1 LSRGFSVSWSAA
13 IKRWGDL
20 AYAYAQGSLVEGL
33 ATDADIDV
41 VLVWEGQLPERSRR
55 PPAGLADLDPAP
67 AVFHQEPS
75 FVVDRVWRAGQQFDV
90 KHITRRE
97 IDGWADA
104 VEAGEGRSGYPM
116 PAIGIHGLL
125 AGIVLAD
132 ESGYAAAIRSRVA
145 SVPAAFRRAA
155 RMQAETASA
164 YLQEL
169 EWCVERGD
177 HLLFHSLAVD
187 AIRAGFI
194 AWFAAGDR
202 SWPHEKRLSQR
213 LQLLGHPDLA
223 ELERRAWLG
232 KTLAARL
239 AAIREL
245 LARLNKSPL
254 GEDGPDF
261 PASAT

>member
-1 LSRGFSVSWSAA
+1 MGRC
-13 IKRWGDL
+13 
-20 AYAYAQGSLVEGL
+20 
-33 ATDADIDV
+33 
-41 VLVWEGQLPERSRR
+41 
-55 PPAGLADLDPAP
+55 
-67 AVFHQEPS
+67 
-75 FVVDRVWRAGQQFDV
+75 
-90 KHITRRE
+90 
-97 IDGWADA
+97 

-132 ESGYAAAIRSRVA
+132 ENGYAAAVRSRVA

-169 EWCVERGD
+169 ERCVERGD

-194 AWFAAGDR
+194 ASFAAGDR
-202 SWPHEKRLSQR
+202 YWPPEKRLSQR

-232 KTLAARL
+232 ETLGREFVLRRPFGSAQDYVRSRRARP
-239 AAIREL
+239 I
-245 LARLNKSPL
+245 
-254 GEDGPDF
+254 F
-261 PASAT
+261 ASAMP